1 MANSVQ
7 DAVVPPEKSIAGNDS
22 AAPTSDFMIHL
33 FAVLLIV
40 GLGTLVYSHTL
51 RYPFAFD
58 DVPNI
63 TDNSHIRMEQ
73 FSVDGLRKAGFESP
87 IKGRPLAYFTL
98 AINYWWGGYDIVG
111 YHVVNIAIHVINGL
125 LVYVISLQLLQQY
138 RRSDPRGSAWIDT
151 STLQVIALLSSL
163 MYTVHPI
170 QIQSVTYIIQRM
182 NSLATLL
189 YLASF
194 ALYIAGRNASSLSQ
208 RIVLWL
214 AAAVSWG
221 LSLWSKQIT
230 ITLPFVIML
239 YEWMFFHKYT
249 HRRLNRRILMIV
261 GIIVAIMAIVVVIQ
275 FRAIG
280 PVFSNY
286 YGRDFTLGERLLTQ
300 PRVLIIYAGLTLFPL
315 PSRFN
320 LLHEIS
326 TSHSLFD
333 PPTTLFAILVLAG
346 YLYVAFAL
354 MKKNRLVSFLLFW
367 PLINLAVESSFLP
380 LEMIFEHR
388 MYLPLLGVT
397 LLLSMLLCWVFS
409 KKWLVWRGVVAF
421 TLIAALCSATY
432 IRNMVWR
439 NPIVLWTDIINKS
452 PTSARAFVNRGGA
465 YADAGDWPRAVAD
478 YNHAYALDPKY
489 DKSLVVRGFA
499 LFREGKYKDA
509 IAMYREATERTRGDK
524 DVEGIAYRNM
534 GTTYAALGD
543 MDQAVKSYE
552 AAIRAGDTLAFYD
565 RANLYRRKGMEKEAL
580 RDYERFRQLDPKS
593 PAAYNNLAAL
603 LANASTKEL
612 RDVPRAIE
620 LATKACELSE
630 WKQWELIETLASVY
644 AADGQF
650 EQAARWQGEAV
661 NVAPREQKL
670 GLERRQQTY
679 QSKAASMSPK
689 RPDSSTKE
697 NEETSAKP

>member
-1 MANSVQ
+1 MANPVQ
-7 DAVVPPEKSIAGNDS
+7 DAVVTPEKAVIEKDS
-22 AAPTSDFMIHL
+22 GTPSSDYMIHL

-40 GLGTLVYSHTL
+40 GLGTLVYSHTI

-63 TDNSHIRMEQ
+63 TDNSYIRMERL
-73 FSVDGLRKAGFESP
+73 SVEGLRKAGFDSP

-98 AINYWWGGYDIVG
+98 AINYWWGGYDVVG

-138 RRSDPRGSAWIDT
+138 RRSDPRGSAWIDS

-163 MYTVHPI
+163 MFTVHPI

-189 YLASF
+189 YLAAF
-194 ALYIAGRNASSLSQ
+194 TLYIAGRNSTSISKRA
-208 RIVLWL
+208 IFWV
-214 AAAVSWG
+214 AATIAWG

-249 HRRLNRRILMIV
+249 HRRPIRRDLIII
-261 GIIVAIMAIVVVIQ
+261 GIIVAVVAVVVAIQ
-275 FRAIG
+275 FKAIG

-326 TSHSLFD
+326 TSHSLID

-346 YLYVAFAL
+346 YLFIAFSL

-388 MYLPLLGVT
+388 MYLPLMGVT

-409 KKWLVWRGVVAF
+409 KKWSVWRGVVAF
-421 TLIAALCSATY
+421 TIIAALCSATY

-452 PTSARAFVNRGGA
+452 PSSARAFVNRGGA

-489 DKSLVVRGFA
+489 DKSLIVRGFA
-499 LFREGKYKDA
+499 LVREGKYKDA
-509 IAMYREATERTRGDK
+509 LAMYREATERTRGDK

-534 GTTYAALGD
+534 GTTYAVLGD

-552 AAIRAGDTLAFYD
+552 AAIKAGDTLALYD

-580 RDYERFRQLDPKS
+580 RDYERFRELDPKS

-603 LANASTKEL
+603 LATASTKEL
-612 RDVPRAIE
+612 RDIPRAIE

-630 WKQWELIETLASVY
+630 WKQWEMIETLANIY

-650 EQAARWQGEAV
+650 EQAAHWQGEAV

-679 QSKAASMSPK
+679 QAKAASI
-689 RPDSSTKE
+689 
-697 NEETSAKP
+697 SAKPTNDSAKEKDPAAP

>member
-1 MANSVQ
+1 MTNSAQ
-7 DAVVPPEKSIAGNDS
+7 ELASKPDSPINENASTPPS
-22 AAPTSDFMIHL
+22 SDFMIHL
-33 FAVLLIV
+33 FAILLIV

-63 TDNSHIRMEQ
+63 TDNSQIRMEQ
-73 FSVDGLRKAGFESP
+73 FSIDGLRKAGFDSP

-111 YHVVNIAIHVINGL
+111 YHVLNIAIHVINGL
-125 LVYVISLQLLQQY
+125 LVYVISLQLLEQY
-138 RRSDPRGSAWIDT
+138 RRSDPRGSAWIDS
-151 STLQVIALLSSL
+151 STLQMIALLSSL

-189 YLASF
+189 YLAAF
-194 ALYIAGRNASSLSQ
+194 ALYIAGRNSHSISKK
-208 RIVLWL
+208 IVLWL
-214 AAAVSWG
+214 VAALSWG
-221 LSLWSKQIT
+221 LSLSSKQIT

-239 YEWMFFHKYT
+239 YEWLFFHKFT
-249 HRRLNRRILMIV
+249 HRRPIRRDAVIIGV
-261 GIIVAIMAIVVVIQ
+261 IVAVVAAVVVIQ
-275 FRAIG
+275 FEAIG

-326 TSHSLFD
+326 TSHSLID

-346 YLYVAFAL
+346 YVLIALSL
-354 MKKNRLVSFLLFW
+354 MKRNRLVSFLLFW

-397 LLLSMLLCWVFS
+397 LLFSMLLCWVFS

-421 TLIAALCSATY
+421 SLIAGLCSATY

-452 PTSARAFVNRGGA
+452 PSSARAFVNRGGA

-499 LFREGKYKDA
+499 LSREGKYKDA
-509 IAMYREATERTRGDK
+509 LAMYREATERTRDK
-524 DVEGIAYRNM
+524 DVEGIAFRNM
-534 GTTYAALGD
+534 GTTYAVLGD

-552 AAIRAGDTLAFYD
+552 SAIKAGDTLALYD
-565 RANLYRRKGMEKEAL
+565 RANLYRRKGNEVDAL

-593 PAAYNNLAAL
+593 PAAYNNLANL
-603 LANASTKEL
+603 LATASTKEL
-612 RDVPRAIE
+612 RDLPRAIA
-620 LATKACELSE
+620 LATKACELSD
-630 WKQWELIETLASVY
+630 WKQWEMIETLASIY
-644 AADGQF
+644 AADGQYQ
-650 EQAARWQGEAV
+650 EAARWQGEAV
-661 NVAPREQKL
+661 QAAPREQKL

-679 QSKAASMSPK
+679 QAKAASVEPK
-689 RPDSSTKE
+689 KAIAPSNAAEVPSGK
-697 NEETSAKP
+697 